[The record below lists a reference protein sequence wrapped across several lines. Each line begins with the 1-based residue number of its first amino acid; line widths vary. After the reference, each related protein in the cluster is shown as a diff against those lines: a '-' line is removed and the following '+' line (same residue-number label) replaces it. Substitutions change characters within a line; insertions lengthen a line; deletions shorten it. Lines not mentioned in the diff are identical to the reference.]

1 MQIFPFLGWW
11 KSLAASGTGPMTG
24 KELISSR
31 PGPGAVR
38 RRVTLAGQPRNRGLG
53 VEVTARA
60 LGSDL
65 LRVLCGVCGLI
76 P

>member
-1 MQIFPFLGWW
+1 MQIFPFLGWS
-11 KSLAASGTGPMTG
+11 KSLASSGTSPMTG
-24 KELISSR
+24 KEFISSR
-31 PGPGAVR
+31 PAPGAVQ
-38 RRVTLAGQPRNRGLG
+38 RRVTLARQPRSHGLG